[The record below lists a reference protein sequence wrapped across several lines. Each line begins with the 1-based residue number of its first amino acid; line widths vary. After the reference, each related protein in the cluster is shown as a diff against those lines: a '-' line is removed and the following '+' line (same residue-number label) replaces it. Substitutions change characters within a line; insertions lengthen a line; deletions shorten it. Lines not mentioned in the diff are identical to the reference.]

1 MTDDF
6 VSMTKKLN
14 CAEVNDQTTTQT
26 TTFTSENMS
35 FIQPFDFIC
44 VETANCMQV
53 YLNQSKCIFMYLSDR
68 GGKIQKDTFR
78 YVVSKCIFSTRV
90 QRYKKMHLDTWYL

>member
-35 FIQPFDFIC
+35 FH
-44 VETANCMQV
+44 TA
-53 YLNQSKCIFMYLSDR
+53 IRF
-68 GGKIQKDTFR
+68 
-78 YVVSKCIFSTRV
+78 
-90 QRYKKMHLDTWYL
+90 HLR